1 MNINIF
7 CTKIK
12 IVDNF
17 LTNEEI
23 KQVLN
28 LMSKTKQQYHNE
40 FVGEHS
46 SSHYSYNN
54 IIENTEIE
62 KKINKEILKYCAD
75 CSISLQKIIGSWIN
89 IQKKDSI
96 LKMHNHHPVEVSG
109 AVWLKTDDKSS
120 NLVFENP
127 NPFLKNKS
135 REECFTVKPAQ
146 GFLILFPGWLL
157 HGSNYQ
163 KNKSEERIVLSFNC
177 QEIQ

>member
-28 LMSKTKQQYHNE
+28 LMSKTKQQDHNE

-89 IQKKDSI
+89 IQKK
-96 LKMHNHHPVEVSG
+96 
-109 AVWLKTDDKSS
+109 
-120 NLVFENP
+120 
-127 NPFLKNKS
+127 
-135 REECFTVKPAQ
+135 R
-146 GFLILFPGWLL
+146 
-157 HGSNYQ
+157 
-163 KNKSEERIVLSFNC
+163 
-177 QEIQ
+177 